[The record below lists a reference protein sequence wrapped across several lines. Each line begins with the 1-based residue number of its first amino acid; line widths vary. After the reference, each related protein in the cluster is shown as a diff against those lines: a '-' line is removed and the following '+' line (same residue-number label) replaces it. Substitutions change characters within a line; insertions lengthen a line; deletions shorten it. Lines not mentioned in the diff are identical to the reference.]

1 VITGINGVVVVTF
14 FDLQKIDLKP
24 GDSVTVTVQRDGQ
37 QLQLPVE
44 IMPSPD
50 DPDRGLIGIMRDNA
64 MSYKPVFYFIEQNDT
79 PSGFRWQ

>member
-1 VITGINGVVVVTF
+1 LHKNDVITGINGVVVVTF
-14 FDLQKIDLKP
+14 FDLQKADLKP

-50 DPDRGLIGIMRDNA
+50 DPD
-64 MSYKPVFYFIEQNDT
+64 
-79 PSGFRWQ
+79 